1 MGDTLMTTKVSD
13 REIRAIAK
21 LELPLPESAKRAGMS
36 RTNFRNRAQK
46 LGLDVKLGASGRPR
60 LFNGC
65 GIPGCAARY
74 YSNGRCRQHFFEW
87 YYQQNSGKAKDRA
100 RKQREVSRSY
110 VSREELERL
119 RRPENLRE
127 SLCYG
132 TEKKIV
138 HLACGWIGDDLTHHI
153 RHFPVKAESW
163 NSYSEYWGFDRSTT
177 PVSPMQRRAY
187 SQRQQGIW
195 TFERRSNMARTRW
208 GKGTDPRFQTRKIS
222 NSKIL
227 EIVAY
232 NPGLSVPEYA
242 ALAGMSP
249 VGFYKR
255 AKQLGDFRTLVPAP
269 RPQRECVRLASD
281 AQLRRWIASLP
292 QNFPAE
298 QFMQFCMDNL
308 DHGPLI
314 RSQFALFILH
324 LEKELRERQEWIA
337 EIAAEIA
344 GHKPARSAMRLGNRV
359 FERVRAALKD
369 SNAQRSKP
377 AFVGTRRKHGPDKT
391 PAEQTVWFSEGRK
404 VEELIPSIG
413 QAKAR
418 HKVAET
424 SHRQYSTI
432 EQYHKR
438 YRRWLQHQTRNKVP
452 SETSFRPE

>member
-1 MGDTLMTTKVSD
+1 MTTKVSD

-46 LGLDVKLGASGRPR
+46 LGFDVKLGASGRPR

-65 GIPGCAARY
+65 GIPGCAAQY
-74 YSNGRCRQHFFEW
+74 YSNGRCRQHFFAW
-87 YYQQNSGKAKDRA
+87 YYQQNSSKAKDRA

-119 RRPENLRE
+119 RCSENLRE

-153 RHFPVKAESW
+153 RHCPAKAESW

-177 PVSPMQRRAY
+177 PVSPMLRKAY

-208 GKGTDPRFQTRKIS
+208 GKGTDPRFQTRRIS
-222 NSKIL
+222 NIKIL

-255 AKQLGDFRTLVPAP
+255 AKKLGDSRTLVPAP
-269 RPQRECVRLASD
+269 RPQREFVRLTSD
-281 AQLRRWIASLP
+281 PQLRSWVASRQ
-292 QNFPAE
+292 QNFLAE
-298 QFMQFCMDNL
+298 PFMQFCMDNL
-308 DHGPLI
+308 NPGPLI
-314 RSQFALFILH
+314 PSQFAMFILH
-324 LEKELRERQEWIA
+324 LEKELRERPEWIA
-337 EIAAEIA
+337 EIAGEIA
-344 GHKPARSAMRLGNRV
+344 GRKPAQTAMRLGNRV
-359 FERVRAALKD
+359 FERMRAELKNSD
-369 SNAQRSKP
+369 VQPKP
-377 AFVGTRRKHGPDKT
+377 AFAGVRRKG
-391 PAEQTVWFSEGRK
+391 GRK
-404 VEELIPSIG
+404 PGMTEDRIEEARQLLAAIERHGGKRGAVKKAAAEVYPTIDSALRYDRARQTLRDYRHRLNENREKNQFFSRRKMPS
-413 QAKAR
+413 
-418 HKVAET
+418 
-424 SHRQYSTI
+424 
-432 EQYHKR
+432 
-438 YRRWLQHQTRNKVP
+438 
-452 SETSFRPE
+452 